1 MTNRLIY
8 GIITI
13 SSRRYPVVRAVA
25 YADVR
30 EYTST
35 AAVLLHLFEGGSPYN
50 DDSPPNLLRREVIHM
65 ISWVELIALL
75 SLIVLIV
82 DLVVSVYSGNKKN

>member
-1 MTNRLIY
+1 
-8 GIITI
+8 
-13 SSRRYPVVRAVA
+13 
-25 YADVR
+25 
-30 EYTST
+30 
-35 AAVLLHLFEGGSPYN
+35 
-50 DDSPPNLLRREVIHM
+50 M

>member
-1 MTNRLIY
+1 MVLSLSAIGDIRL
-8 GIITI
+8 
-13 SSRRYPVVRAVA
+13 SER
-25 YADVR
+25 
-30 EYTST
+30 
-35 AAVLLHLFEGGSPYN
+35 LHLQTFGSTPVRRRFCFTSSEGGSPYN

-82 DLVVSVYSGNKKN
+82 DLVVSVNNGNKKN